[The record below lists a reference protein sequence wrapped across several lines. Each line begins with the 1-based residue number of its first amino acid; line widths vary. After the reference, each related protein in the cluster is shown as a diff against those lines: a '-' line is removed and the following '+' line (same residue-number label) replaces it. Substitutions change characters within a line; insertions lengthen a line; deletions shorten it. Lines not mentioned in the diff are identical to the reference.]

1 MLKIII
7 VLIFLVSILVIVGN
21 VLVIMVFLMKVFFRI
36 SINYFIVNMVV
47 FDLFFVLIIWF
58 LYVFEGMFLGKS
70 FIEGFMVMFVCK
82 LEMYFRVVL

>member
-82 LEMYFRVVL
+82 LGMYFRVVL